1 MSVRQWFAATDRNG
15 DNLASKKSYQKKK
28 KRIGRMNP
36 VVYFFVYLFLRPL
49 YRIRFGM
56 RIDKKGL
63 RGIREGKGALVLA
76 PHTSTKDHWLIAMAL
91 FPHRPTFVVSEHFM
105 ANPSLRPLMHMAH
118 VITKKMFCADPPAV
132 LNMMRA
138 AKEGNI
144 IVLFPEGRLTCNA
157 RTGFITA
164 GTAQLAKKLGL
175 DVYTVTA
182 NGASLTFPKWAWAPR
197 CGRILVK
204 SEKLLTGA
212 DMQSMTAE
220 EIEARMQAAIDHDDA
235 ASMRGILYR
244 SEAPAEGLHGI
255 LYRCPKCKKEFEM
268 TSAGKYISCSC
279 GFSAELTEDYRL
291 IGAPFSTILEWY
303 DWQASLL
310 DLDTPMEADATIGA
324 VDGEGN
330 MDRQAGHARI
340 RLDRES
346 FSFVGEVFGEPV
358 SFVRTTESITAFP
371 ITVHEEFDIY
381 QNNRLYYM
389 YPEPYH
395 GAAVKWVSY
404 LDRVTAEHRSA
415 VTSDTRVIEPS

>member
-1 MSVRQWFAATDRNG
+1 MATKPPV
-15 DNLASKKSYQKKK
+15 KKRK

-36 VVYFFVYLFLRPL
+36 VLYFFLYLFLRPL

-56 RIDKKGL
+56 RIDKKSL

-105 ANPSLRPLMHMAH
+105 ANPSLRPLMRLAR
-118 VITKKMFCADPPAV
+118 VITKKMFCPDPSAV

-138 AKEGNI
+138 AKEGNV

-157 RTGFITA
+157 RTGFVTK
-164 GTAQLAKKLGL
+164 GTAELAQKMGL

-182 NGASLTFPKWAWAPR
+182 NGASLTFPKWASAPR
-197 CGRILVK
+197 RGRILVK
-204 SEKLLTGA
+204 GERLLSGKE
-212 DMQSMTAE
+212 MQSMTPA
-220 EIEARMQAAIDHDDA
+220 EIEARMQAAINHDDVA
-235 ASMRGILYR
+235 AMRGIRYR
-244 SEAPAEGLHGI
+244 SKAPAEGLHGI
-255 LYRCPKCKKEFEM
+255 LYRCPQCQKEFEM

-279 GFSAELTEDYRL
+279 GFSAELTEDYRFV
-291 IGAPFSTILEWY
+291 GAPFSTILEWY
-303 DWQASLL
+303 DWQSSLL
-310 DLDTPMEADATIGA
+310 DLDTSLEAEATIGA
-324 VDGEGN
+324 VDGDGN
-330 MDRQAGHARI
+330 MDRNAGHAHI

-346 FSFVGEVFGEPV
+346 FSFEGEVFGEPI

-395 GAAVKWVSY
+395 GSAVKWVSY
-404 LDRVTAEHRSA
+404 LDRVTAERRAA
-415 VTSDTRVIEPS
+415 VPAGEK